1 ECECCCESFSRSGMI
16 HCNAEHSHWLCV
28 DCAGRN
34 AEEVIGEAQCDIRCM
49 SMQPC
54 GAGFPQEERRK
65 FLDSNL
71 SRALDRYE
79 LREILASADIES
91 LSHCPFC
98 DFAAIYPPIESAE
111 EFHCQHPEC
120 GIISCRICHKKSHK
134 PRSCISIAR
143 AQGRPTSLQ
152 RIQEAKSKALI
163 RMCNKCGTPFVKEG
177 GCHKMTCSVQECRN
191 VQCYVCPENCDY
203 SHFDD

>member
-1 ECECCCESFSRSGMI
+1 MLLRELFPIGYDTLQRGAQPCELCLVVFFMLFDALTNSIEWF
-16 HCNAEHSHWLCV
+16 CV
-28 DCAGRN
+28 DCARRN
-34 AEEVIGEAQCDIRCM
+34 AEEVIGKAQYDIRCM

-54 GAGFPQEERRK
+54 GAGFPQQERRK

-163 RMCNKCGTPFVKEG
+163 RMCNKCEYTP
-177 GCHKMTCSVQECRN
+177 SL
-191 VQCYVCPENCDY
+191 
-203 SHFDD
+203 